1 MKNDKLIPG
10 TILVLIGAAILLSNY
25 GYLHF
30 HWSNF
35 WRLWP
40 IFLVIGGINL
50 VFASNKSPWATILKI
65 SVVIFGVG
73 LLLFGNFGDRYN
85 FWPGWHYGNHYNNDN
100 NNNNND
106 RDDDDDDD
114 GDAGKGTP
122 AAAFKGNF
130 NEPYAASVKL
140 ARLNI
145 SGGATAYNIADT
157 SNQLFSASIKHN
169 INMYLISHSN
179 EDSVYIVNVK
189 MKDHSGINFDGDDN
203 EVNMRLNPY
212 PVWEVNVDAGAAAID
227 FDLSNYKVKEVKLHG
242 GAASFKVKMGM
253 PVDITNVDVSTGL
266 ADVEISIP
274 KDAACSIDSHSG
286 LSGDNFDDN
295 NDFIKK
301 SDDTY
306 ETPGFANS
314 KIKMYIHIKGG
325 LSSFNVSQY

>member
-10 TILVLIGAAILLSNY
+10 LVLVLIGAAFLLRNY

-30 HWSNF
+30 HWENF

-50 VFASNKSPWATILKI
+50 VFASNKSHWATILKI
-65 SVVIFGVG
+65 SIVIIGVG

-85 FWPGWHYGNHYNNDN
+85 FWPSWHYSNHRDNNDDN
-100 NNNNND
+100 NS

-122 AAAFKGNF
+122 ATAFKGVF
-130 NEPYAASVKL
+130 NEPYSTSVKL

-145 SGGATAYNIADT
+145 NGGATAYNIADT

-169 INMYLISHSN
+169 INVYQFSHSN
-179 EDSVYIVNVK
+179 DDSVYVVNLK

-203 EVNMRLNPY
+203 EVNMRLNPN
-212 PVWEVNVDAGAAAID
+212 PVWEVNVDAGAASID

-253 PVDITNVDVSTGL
+253 PVSATNVDVSTGA
-266 ADVEISIP
+266 ADVDISIP
-274 KDAACSIDSHSG
+274 KDAACSIDTHSG
-286 LSGDNFDDN
+286 LSDNNFDE
-295 NDFIKK
+295 DFVKK
-301 SDDTY
+301 SDNTY
-306 ETPGFANS
+306 ETPGFANA
-314 KIKMYIHIKGG
+314 KNKMYIHIKGG
-325 LSSFNVSQY
+325 LSGFNVSRY